1 MNAYFTLGI
10 MTLGMRFISLL
21 VFTTLSIPALAAP
34 IPIEAQALISKVHAA
49 ASKKDTDALKK
60 LMVTE
65 FVWSFGG
72 DGDAEQAIQAWKA
85 DPSLLKKLYRVT
97 GRDCV
102 KKVDQSIE
110 CPKNAGTSYRAGFKQ
125 TSEGWRMIYFVAGE

>member
-1 MNAYFTLGI
+1 
-10 MTLGMRFISLL
+10 MTFGMRYISLL
-21 VFTTLSIPALAAP
+21 VFTTLSMPALAAP

-49 ASKKDTDALKK
+49 ASKKDTVALKK
-60 LMVTE
+60 LMVAE

-85 DPSLLKKLYRVT
+85 DKSILKNLYRVT

-102 KKVDQSIE
+102 RKTDQSIE

-125 TSEGWRMIYFVAGE
+125 TSDGWRMIYFVAGD

>member
-1 MNAYFTLGI
+1 M
-10 MTLGMRFISLL
+10 
-21 VFTTLSIPALAAP
+21 SILAAP
-34 IPIEAQALISKVHAA
+34 IPKEVQSLISKVHVA

-60 LMVTE
+60 LMAAE

-72 DGDAEQAIQAWKA
+72 DVDAEQAIQAWKA
-85 DPSLLKKLYRVT
+85 DKSILKKLYRVT

-102 KKVDQSIE
+102 RKADQSIE

-125 TSEGWRMIYFVAGE
+125 TTEGWRMFYFVEGD